1 MVRRPDAAPRP
12 LALAF
17 AWPRS
22 VAAYVFLSLFVLGVG
37 PPALLAVACG
47 ARPSLL
53 IALGL
58 FAVRICRRMLGL
70 RYQVSGIEHVNG
82 NRPTVYCINHES
94 NVDVLVFD
102 VLYRKCPRL
111 KGLYKAE
118 MDRLPVL
125 GRVLAA
131 VDFIAVD
138 RGNRNQTG
146 RAVER
151 AIDRLREG
159 DSFVLAPE
167 GTRSLSGELLPFK
180 RGAFVMA
187 IGAQVPVV
195 PIGIAGGRDAMARG
209 SVVVRSA
216 VLRMQIGAPVET
228 AGMTGD
234 DCGRLTDIVR
244 SRIEALRRTPDVP
257 DRKV

>member
-1 MVRRPDAAPRP
+1 MVRRADSDPPL
-12 LALAF
+12 LALAL

-37 PPALLAVACG
+37 PPALVAVACG

-70 RYQVSGIEHVNG
+70 RYQVSGIEHVTG

-131 VDFIAVD
+131 VDFIAVN
-138 RGNRNQTG
+138 RGNRDQTG
-146 RAVER
+146 RAIER
-151 AIDRLREG
+151 AIDRLRNG

-167 GTRSLSGELLPFK
+167 GTRSATGELAPFK
-180 RGAFVMA
+180 RGAFIMA
-187 IGAQVPVV
+187 IGAKAPIV
-195 PIGIAGGRDAMARG
+195 PIAVTGGRDAMPRG
-209 SVVVRSA
+209 SAVVRAA
-216 VLRMQIGAPVET
+216 VLRFAIGAPIPT
-228 AGMTGD
+228 AGLTAGD
-234 DCGRLTDIVR
+234 RERLADLVR
-244 SRIEALRRTPDVP
+244 TRIEAMRAEAHGR
-257 DRKV
+257 